1 MAVPLISSSF
11 LRFCCIGGL
20 GFVLYSAVTY
30 AAVGLGVPSLYAVIP
45 GIVVALAVCYKA
57 HHAFT
62 FRKEG
67 KISLRGWY
75 KFLIANGVGSLI
87 NYGSYAIVLL
97 LWPTIP
103 LIIPLAVG
111 SGMAL
116 IVNYVLSA
124 RYVFR

>member
-1 MAVPLISSSF
+1 MLSSRF

-20 GFVLYSAVTY
+20 GFIIYSAATY
-30 AAVGLGVPSLYAVIP
+30 AGVGLGLPSLYAVIP
-45 GIVVALAVCYKA
+45 GIIIALAVCYKA

-75 KFLIANGVGSLI
+75 KFLIANGVGSVI
-87 NYGSYAIVLL
+87 NYGCYAIVLL
-97 LWPTIP
+97 MWPTIP

-116 IVNYVLSA
+116 IANYILSA